1 MFDYA
6 QETSALTSPF
16 GPRPPNTSTHLLKT
30 DERGREGGEQRG
42 MRRGQDGEVV
52 GSTGFEPVAFCV

>member
-1 MFDYA
+1 
-6 QETSALTSPF
+6 
-16 GPRPPNTSTHLLKT
+16 LLKT
-30 DERGREGGEQRG
+30 DERGREGGEKRG